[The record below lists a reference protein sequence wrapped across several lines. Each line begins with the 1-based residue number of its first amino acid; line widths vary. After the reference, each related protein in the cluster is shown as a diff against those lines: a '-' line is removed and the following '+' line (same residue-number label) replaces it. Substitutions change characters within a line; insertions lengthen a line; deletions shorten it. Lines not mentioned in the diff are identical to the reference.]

1 MTQTIRYTLVS
12 IRDILRTYA
21 PFIVLG
27 LVLLALAFWWLK
39 PNPPKTVTLATGPA
53 QSAYDE
59 LGKKY
64 VAALKTN
71 GITVKT
77 VQTEG
82 SSANLKLLRDGL
94 VDIGFVQ
101 GGTNE
106 LTDEDQLKLETLGSL
121 FMEPIWLFYRQ
132 ESAATLMA
140 TRDPLENTPKKK
152 LSRPPAPNPNA
163 RLTSLTQ
170 LPGWRVNVG
179 TEGSGVPKL
188 MQRLLD
194 GNRVELKDIKL
205 STLDQTPATMALLGG
220 ELDAIVF
227 ASAPDS
233 LMVQM
238 LLQTPGIELMDF
250 EQNEAYSR
258 RFNFLSPAV
267 LPRGVVDLALNKP
280 AQDIRLAG
288 PTTSLITRVETHP
301 ALIQLFTSAAH
312 QIHGGAGWFQRA
324 RQFPNAQRDELP
336 LASEAD
342 RHIKSGPPVLQRY
355 LPFWLANLIERMWV
369 ALSVIIVVLLPL
381 SRVLPPLY
389 VFRVRSRIFKWYGQ
403 LRSIEDRDSP
413 VPEDRKKLLEELN
426 ALDATVEK
434 IKIPLSHADELYA
447 LRSNIHLVRKKLL
460 RS

>member
-1 MTQTIRYTLVS
+1 MTKTIRYTLIS
-12 IRDILRTYA
+12 IRDLFVSFG
-21 PFIVLG
+21 PFIALGVVLLG
-27 LVLLALAFWWLK
+27 LAYWWLN

-64 VAALKTN
+64 VTYLKAN

-106 LTDEDQLKLETLGSL
+106 LSEKDQDSLATLGSL
-121 FMEPIWLFYRQ
+121 LMEPIWLFYR
-132 ESAATLMA
+132 EDSAA
-140 TRDPLENTPKKK
+140 K
-152 LSRPPAPNPNA
+152 LLAPPASKGKASIPASTPTLSA
-163 RLTSLTQ
+163 ITQ

-179 TEGSGVPKL
+179 IEGSGVPKL
-188 MQRLLD
+188 MGRLLES
-194 GNRVELKDIKL
+194 NRVEPKDLKL
-205 STLDQTPATMALLGG
+205 STLDQTPAAMALLGG
-220 ELDAIVF
+220 EIDALVF
-227 ASAPDS
+227 ASAPES

-238 LLQTPGIELMDF
+238 LLQTPGIKLMDL
-250 EQNEAYSR
+250 QQSEAYSR

-267 LPRGVVDLALNKP
+267 LPRGVVDLALDNP
-280 AQDIRLAG
+280 RQDVRLVG
-288 PTTSLITRVETHP
+288 PTASLVTRNTTHP
-301 ALIQLFTSAAH
+301 ALLQLFTSAAH
-312 QIHGGAGWFQRA
+312 QIHGVPGWFAKSKQY
-324 RQFPNAQRDELP
+324 PNAQRDELP
-336 LASEAD
+336 MAQEAE
-342 RHIKSGPPVLQRY
+342 RYLKNGPPLLQRY
-355 LPFWLANLIERMWV
+355 LPFWFANLIERMWV

-381 SRVLPPLY
+381 SRILPPLY
-389 VFRVRSRIFKWYGQ
+389 TFRVRSRIFKWYAQ

-413 VPEDRKKLLEELN
+413 DPQVRSGLLDEIN
-426 ALDATVEK
+426 ALDGMVEK

-460 RS
+460 R